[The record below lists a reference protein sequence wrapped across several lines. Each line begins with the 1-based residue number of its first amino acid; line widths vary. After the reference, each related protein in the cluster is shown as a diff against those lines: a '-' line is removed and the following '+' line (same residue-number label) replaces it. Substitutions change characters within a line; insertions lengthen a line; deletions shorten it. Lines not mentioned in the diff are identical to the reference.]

1 MDDEAPK
8 GRWSWGG
15 TREADEGDLP
25 IEPPT
30 APAGEAPPG
39 TVTEADTVVTDPV
52 PTEAHPEPPFG
63 AVPGDEEPAPAPER
77 PRRRLTWLPVALLA
91 AVVGAAAGGG
101 VATYLDDDDAATV
114 VRYSGNTSRIERPQD
129 IQGILAKVQ
138 PGVVSIRT
146 SSFTGQDLFGFGQQ
160 PVRGAGT
167 GMLITPDGDVLT
179 NAHVVNG
186 ATSIEVTLFNET
198 QPRQADLLG
207 SDPSS
212 DVAVLKIRDASGLP
226 TVTLGDSDKMRVGD
240 GVVAIG
246 NALALPGGPSVTVGI
261 VSAKDRTID
270 AEDEHLTGLLQT
282 DAAINPGNSGGPLV
296 NEAGE
301 VIGMNT
307 AIRGDAQN
315 IGFAIAVNTVKPK
328 LEALK
333 TGRSSVT
340 STAFLGVNAQTLTP
354 EIKEQFDFSADKGA
368 IVISTTPGSPAEN
381 AGLRRADVITTFD
394 GKAVETADAL
404 VDAVRAKKPGDK
416 VTVTFVRGDQE
427 RTVTAT
433 LGSRQVGGGTEP
445 D

>member
-1 MDDEAPK
+1 MDDETPK

-15 TREADEGDLP
+15 TREADEGGLP
-25 IEPPT
+25 AVPPSEPPYD
-30 APAGEAPPG
+30 A
-39 TVTEADTVVTDPV
+39 VTGSVPETDTV
-52 PTEAHPEPPFG
+52 PTEAHPAPPF
-63 AVPGDEEPAPAPER
+63 PPPEEPNGQAKPSG
-77 PRRRLTWLPVALLA
+77 RRALGWLPVVLVATL
-91 AVVGAAAGGG
+91 VGAAAGAGA
-101 VATYLDDDDAATV
+101 VALLDDDDAGTV
-114 VRYSGNTSRIERPQD
+114 VRYSGNTSRIQRPED

-146 SSFTGQDLFGFGQQ
+146 SSFTGEDIFGFGQQ

-167 GMLITPDGDVLT
+167 GMVISADGDVLT

-198 QPRQADLLG
+198 QPRAADLLG
-207 SDPSS
+207 SDPTT
-212 DVAVLKIRDASGLP
+212 DVAVLRIRDASGLP
-226 TVTLGDSDKMRVGD
+226 TVQLGDSDRIRVGD
-240 GVVAIG
+240 TVVAIG
-246 NALALPGGPSVTVGI
+246 NALALPGGPSVTLGI

-296 NEAGE
+296 NVAGE

-315 IGFAIAVNTVKPK
+315 IGFAIAVNAVKPK

-333 TGRSSVT
+333 TGKTSVT

-354 EIKEQFDFSADKGA
+354 EIKEQFDFSVDDGA
-368 IVISTTPGSPAEN
+368 IVVSTTPGSPAEN
-381 AGLRRADVITTFD
+381 VGLRRADVITRFD
-394 GKAVETADAL
+394 GKDINTADAL
-404 VDAVRAKKPGDK
+404 VEAVRAKKPGDK
-416 VTVTFVRGDQE
+416 VSLTFVRGEQE

-433 LGSRQVGGGTEP
+433 LGSRQVGGEP